1 MSNVPTHLS
10 ACEHLDHTI
19 PISPSTFH
27 KHQVFSTNK
36 AAGIGFC
43 CHGAVCRSASM
54 AAQQAKAPWIINYRL
69 VKQSSASNILMVYV
83 QTNCKL
89 GDDRMV
95 YQALLYS
102 HQYIYIKSNITWV
115 TSHLSEG
122 SSSTVEIEIQHPLP
136 ILSIILNASQ
146 TKPWFAIGSLD
157 LFTFESLWKE

>member
-1 MSNVPTHLS
+1 MSNVPAHLS
-10 ACEHLDHTI
+10 ACEHLNHTI

-27 KHQVFSTNK
+27 RHQFFSTNK
-36 AAGIGFC
+36 AAGNGFC

-83 QTNCKL
+83 QKKCKL

-102 HQYIYIKSNITWV
+102 HQYIYIYIIKHNLGHFSFVRGIVIYSRDRKT
-115 TSHLSEG
+115 T
-122 SSSTVEIEIQHPLP
+122 SSSNTINNLECIP
-136 ILSIILNASQ
+136 N
-146 TKPWFAIGSLD
+146 
-157 LFTFESLWKE
+157 